1 MKREELKK
9 YYIDAKPI
17 PMDDEIIERLRPLV
31 DAEGE
36 WTGDVSLTREE
47 AAYDIDC
54 FFDLLK
60 YCYAGYN
67 YYADKIDF
75 AQAKADVLAALP
87 ETGITAVGVKDAIY
101 YTLKPHIN
109 DTHFGFECGG
119 WNSFQKSCNAWFTG
133 LTVEECEDGYKV
145 IRKETGDVN
154 VGHIFTAE
162 ETDGHRFE
170 TFPNAN
176 GAKRYYIGVLSSDK
190 PETLEIGGF
199 TLPLHL
205 CRLTS
210 FREAKGEAAWSQW
223 TWNSLQLV
231 KHVSYG
237 NSEVKLTRE
246 AFQLT
251 EDADPFREFGEKMS
265 KEPVFMWSLLGNS
278 GGNSVY
284 PQAFVEALNAHAAW
298 ESDCAILDN
307 PLLDKE
313 KTEKVSECHVYSGET
328 IDHTKA
334 KYEGRVFVFQN
345 KGVAS
350 SAEAAISY
358 ARSLK
363 NVCFV
368 GTSTAGCGQFGDLR
382 KYRLPNSGIYFVMG
396 YKVFNENGFEEGVG
410 FMPDYWLD
418 VSDVWGVCDETETF
432 IKMMH
437 YDLRPEDWG
446 IQLKN
451 HISDDVERLVRDIKD
466 YATRADLSEEKKAE
480 LLRLGERIR
489 ADVEAAME

>member
-9 YYIDAKPI
+9 YYTDAKPI

-36 WTGDVSLTREE
+36 WAGDVPLTREE
-47 AAYDIDC
+47 AVYDIDC

-75 AQAKADVLAALP
+75 AQTKTDVLAALP
-87 ETGITAVGVKDAIY
+87 EDEITAVQVKDAIY

-109 DTHFGFECGG
+109 DTHFGFQCGG

-145 IRKETGDVN
+145 IRKETGDAN

-162 ETDGHRFE
+162 ETEGHRFE
-170 TFPNAN
+170 TFPNVN
-176 GAKRYYIGVLSSDK
+176 GAKRYYIGVLSAEQ
-190 PETLEIGGF
+190 PETLDIGGF

-205 CRLTS
+205 CRIDT
-210 FREAKGEAAWSQW
+210 FREAKGQGAWSW
-223 TWNSLQLV
+223 WSCNGLELV
-231 KHVSYG
+231 KHLTYV
-237 NSEVKLTRE
+237 NSEVECTRKN
-246 AFQLT
+246 FNLPD
-251 EDADPFREFGEKMS
+251 DADPFRNYGEKAS
-265 KEPVFMWSLLGNS
+265 KEPVFMWSLLGNY
-278 GGNSVY
+278 GGNSKY
-284 PQAFVEALNAHAAW
+284 PEAFVEALNGYAVW
-298 ESDCAILDN
+298 ENDCAILDN
-307 PLLDKE
+307 PVLDKE
-313 KTEKVSECHVYSGET
+313 KKEKVSKCYVYSGET
-328 IDHTKA
+328 IDHTRA
-334 KYEGRVFVFQN
+334 KYEGRMFVLQN

-350 SAEAAISY
+350 SGESAVSY
-358 ARSLK
+358 ARSVK

-368 GTSTAGCGQFGDLR
+368 GSMTAGCGQFGDLR

-396 YKVFNENGFEEGVG
+396 YKVFNMDGFEEGKG

-418 VSDVWGVCDETETF
+418 IADGLEAFCETADF
-432 IKMMH
+432 ITAMH

-446 IQLKN
+446 VQLKN

-466 YATRADLSEEKKAE
+466 YATRADLTEEKTAE
-480 LLRLGERIR
+480 LLRLSERIR

>member
-17 PMDDEIIERLRPLV
+17 PMDDATIERLRPLV

-36 WTGDVSLTREE
+36 WTGDVPLTREE

-87 ETGITAVGVKDAIY
+87 EDEITAVQLKDAIY

-109 DTHFGFECGG
+109 DTHFGFQCGG

-176 GAKRYYIGVLSSDK
+176 GAKRYYIGVLSAEQ

-205 CRLTS
+205 CRVDTLP
-210 FREAKGEAAWSQW
+210 RMEDEGAWQEW
-223 TWNSLQLV
+223 KWKSLPLV
-231 KHVSYG
+231 MHTTY
-237 NSEVKLTRE
+237 VKVKDTKEQYR
-246 AFQLT
+246 
-251 EDADPFREFGEKMS
+251 DGGKSHSRDP
-265 KEPVFMWSLLGNS
+265 VLLWSLLGNY
-278 GGNSVY
+278 GGNSIY
-284 PQAFVEALNAHAAW
+284 PEAFVEGLNGYAVW

-307 PLLDKE
+307 PILDKE
-313 KTEKVSECHVYSGET
+313 KEEKVSECQVYTGDT
-328 IDHTKA
+328 IDLVNSQ
-334 KYEGRVFVFQN
+334 YEGRMFVLQN

-350 SAEAAISY
+350 SGESAVSY
-358 ARSLK
+358 ARSVK

-368 GTSTAGCGQFGDLR
+368 GSMTAGCGQFGDLR

-396 YKVFNENGFEEGVG
+396 YKVFNMDGFEEGKG

-418 VSDVWGVCDETETF
+418 TRDVFDETADF

-466 YATRADLSEEKKAE
+466 YATRADLSEEKTAE
-480 LLRLGERIR
+480 LLRLSDRIR